1 MNKNLYMA
9 CVGAFLL
16 ATLGCSDS
24 NISGS
29 SEDPNVLMA
38 YGSSSSNVVNS
49 SSSDEPTN
57 LSSSS
62 LAEPADLSSS
72 SDIVYSSS
80 SSVPVVSSSSS
91 FDTPYSSSSRR
102 NPVLCKAA
110 ASAGEHVGGCAIMY
124 VDLWHSELPKVNVT
138 AYADD
143 SSQFGSGAG
152 KWFWE
157 TDSADGGKSVLEWP
171 VELGNYY
178 DANALDSVF
187 GFCYGVCGTFRLDM
201 GDLSYNP
208 YVSVGFNVAGFDN
221 EGKPKSVDVS
231 NWGGI
236 CLEYKSDIAVAIV
249 LDLGDSLNQ
258 KLGMALPVV
267 VLSRS
272 SGSARCFKW
281 DDFKMPSWAKDVEY
295 KISGEDAAKHV
306 SRIFFNFQ
314 GKSET
319 VGEFNIR
326 SIGSN
331 RW

>member
-49 SSSDEPTN
+49 SSSDEPAN

-72 SDIVYSSS
+72 SDIV
-80 SSVPVVSSSSS
+80 
-91 FDTPYSSSSRR
+91 YSSSSRR

-124 VDLWHSELPKVNVT
+124 DDLWHSESPKVNVT

-143 SSQFGSGAG
+143 SSQFGSDAG

-221 EGKPKSVDVS
+221 EGNQPHPDH
-231 NWGGI
+231 N
-236 CLEYKSDIAVAIV
+236 A
-249 LDLGDSLNQ
+249 SLRRR
-258 KLGMALPVV
+258 G
-267 VLSRS
+267 
-272 SGSARCFKW
+272 C
-281 DDFKMPSWAKDVEY
+281 
-295 KISGEDAAKHV
+295 
-306 SRIFFNFQ
+306 
-314 GKSET
+314 
-319 VGEFNIR
+319 
-326 SIGSN
+326 
-331 RW
+331 